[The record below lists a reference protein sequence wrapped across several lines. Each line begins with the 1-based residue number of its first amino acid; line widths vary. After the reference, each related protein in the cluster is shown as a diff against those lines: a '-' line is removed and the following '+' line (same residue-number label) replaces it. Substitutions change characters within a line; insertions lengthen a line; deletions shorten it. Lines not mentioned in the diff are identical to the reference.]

1 MMKLLKKSD
10 YQTMPWKNGLGS
22 TAQIAIHPAGADFSK
37 GNYLWRVSSATV
49 NSDSPFSQFPGCDRW
64 LTVLSGEG
72 LLINGFPLL
81 PLSPFHFSG
90 DDLIHSELINDA
102 VTDLGI
108 IYRRDKV
115 QASMMINELRG
126 KQTLALTKGVHF
138 LFCVK
143 GTIGSADSTVSEGD
157 TLQITGPTMVELSA
171 PENAPARYLHLKLS
185 EF

>member
-1 MMKLLKKSD
+1 
-10 YQTMPWKNGLGS
+10 MPWKNGLGS
-22 TAQIAIHPAGADFSK
+22 TAQIAIYPADTDFST

-49 NSDSPFSQFPGCDRW
+49 RSDSPFSQFPGYDRW
-64 LTVLSGEG
+64 LIILSGEG

-90 DDLIHSELINDA
+90 DEFIHSELIDGA

-115 QASMMINELRG
+115 QASMMLNDL
-126 KQTLALTKGVHF
+126 KTAQTLALTKGSHF
-138 LFCVK
+138 LFCVQ
-143 GTIGSADSTVSEGD
+143 GAFTAGNLVVSEGD
-157 TLQITGPTMVELSA
+157 TLQADGPMTLELKVLKDT
-171 PENAPARYLHLKLS
+171 PTKYLHLKLS

>member
-1 MMKLLKKSD
+1 MMKLLKKSN
-10 YQTMPWKNGLGS
+10 YQVMPWKNGLGS
-22 TAQIAIHPAGADFSK
+22 TAQIAIHPPEADFSA

-49 NSDSPFSQFPGCDRW
+49 RAESPFSRFPGCDRW
-64 LTVLSGEG
+64 LVILSGEG

-90 DDLIHSELINDA
+90 DELVHSELINDA

-115 QASMMINELRG
+115 QASMMLNDLNG
-126 KQTLALTKGVHF
+126 NQTLALTKGSHF
-138 LFCVK
+138 LFCVQ
-143 GTIGSADSTVSEGD
+143 GAFEAEGLAVSKGD
-157 TLQITGPTMVELSA
+157 TLQAEGPAMPELRVASGSSA
-171 PENAPARYLHLKLS
+171 KYLHLKLS

>member
-1 MMKLLKKSD
+1 MMKLLKSTS
-10 YQTMPWKNGLGS
+10 YQVMPWKNGLGS
-22 TAQIAIHPAGADFSK
+22 TAQIAIHPADADFSS
-37 GNYLWRVSSATV
+37 GDYLWRVSSATV
-49 NSDSPFSQFPGCDRW
+49 RTESPFSQLPGCDRW

-90 DDLIHSELINDA
+90 DELIHSELIDDA

-115 QASMMINELRG
+115 QASMMLNDLKG
-126 KQTLALTKGVHF
+126 TQTLALTKGRHF
-138 LFCVK
+138 LFCVQ
-143 GTIGSADSTVSEGD
+143 GGFEAGSLTVSEGD
-157 TLQITGPTMVELSA
+157 TLQADGPVMLELKTAKDASA
-171 PENAPARYLHLKLS
+171 KYLHLKLS